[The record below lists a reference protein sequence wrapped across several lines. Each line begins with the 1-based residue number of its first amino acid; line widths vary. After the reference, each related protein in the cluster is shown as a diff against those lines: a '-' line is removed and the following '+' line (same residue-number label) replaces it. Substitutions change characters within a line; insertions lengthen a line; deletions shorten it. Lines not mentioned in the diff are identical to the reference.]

1 MIESRTHL
9 TVMKKPLSH
18 ALPLRPR
25 SFRSFSAFS
34 SWICR
39 KINRQVNSTWPA
51 GPLYE
56 VQLGWKAQ
64 LFMGATNHTVAMSI
78 IYIYYISLDF
88 NRFHDISITRDLDGF
103 DVSLTCI
110 FLGQLLNWKPQV
122 VWSRL
127 SISSWRFQPI
137 LKTWQSIG
145 IIISSLGFDQKILKT
160 TQLIRYSCN
169 SV

>member
-1 MIESRTHL
+1 
-9 TVMKKPLSH
+9 MKKPLSKV
-18 ALPLRPR
+18 LCDLGLFDPSPLSHCGSVEKSIAR
-25 SFRSFSAFS
+25 STAPGNGPKGGTTGMKDPVVIHGSYESYS
-34 SWICR
+34 SS
-39 KINRQVNSTWPA
+39 V
-51 GPLYE
+51 YY
-56 VQLGWKAQ
+56 
-64 LFMGATNHTVAMSI
+64 I
-78 IYIYYISLDF
+78 IYVYHISLDF

-103 DVSLTCI
+103 DGSLTCI